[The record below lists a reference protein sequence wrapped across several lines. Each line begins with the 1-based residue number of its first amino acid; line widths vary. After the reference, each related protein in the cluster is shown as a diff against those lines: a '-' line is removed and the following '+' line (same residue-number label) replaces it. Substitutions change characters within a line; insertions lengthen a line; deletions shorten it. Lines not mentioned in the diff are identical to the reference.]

1 MAFTRLFEP
10 IRINKVVIPNR
21 IVMPA
26 MALFYTGDYT
36 FTERFKAFYRE
47 RARGGVGLMILGPM
61 AIDKVG
67 SNPFMPGLFDDR
79 YIEPIREFV
88 DELHR
93 ETDARIGVQFMQ
105 QGRFASSRFTGIVP
119 IAPSAIASP
128 LNKEIPREMTKDDI
142 AEVEDAF
149 AKAAV
154 RAKNAGFDY
163 VELMAGGSYLIG
175 EFLSP
180 VTNHRKDD
188 YGGTLDKR
196 MRFGLEIIE
205 KVRGAVGNDFF
216 FGIRVSGHD
225 FVKGGNTNEESA
237 IFCIEAEKAGVDC
250 INVTGGWHETNV
262 PQITSDVPPGAYV
275 YLARNIKE
283 RVSVPVFASNRL
295 GDPHVAEKVLLSGAA
310 DMVCW
315 GRPLIADPELP
326 LKVRAG
332 KLEEVV
338 PCIGCNQ
345 GCFDSLAAGL
355 PIFCTLNPRVG
366 REKETKINKTR
377 RSKRIYVAGGGPAGM
392 QCALTARQRGHNVTL
407 FEKNTKLGGQINLVG
422 SVPGKEGFDDMT
434 ISLRNRMKVA
444 RVKVTLET
452 VLTAKRIKE
461 DKPDVLVVASGAK
474 PARINVPGIDGPRV
488 CYAWDILDGS
498 VSKIGKRVVIIG
510 GGAIG
515 CETALFVARLDVLN
529 DQSFA
534 FLVYHEADDFDRL
547 RKQLYGGG
555 RKITVL
561 EVAERMADNVGVSAR
576 WGLLKNLRL
585 LGVDLRSGVKITGI
599 DDNAVIMETK
609 TGTESIRADTII
621 VAIGSQSISDLS
633 RDVKIVGTQVITVGD
648 AKEPRRISDAV
659 REGFD
664 TALGI

>member
-47 RARGGVGLMILGPM
+47 RARGGVGLMIIGPM
-61 AIDKVG
+61 AIDKAG
-67 SNPFMPGLFDDR
+67 SNPFMPGFFDDR

-93 ETDARIGVQFMQ
+93 ETDTRIGVQFMQ
-105 QGRFASSRFTGIVP
+105 QGRFASSRFTGITP

-128 LNKEIPREMTKDDI
+128 LNKEVPREMTKDDI

-163 VELMAGGSYLIG
+163 VELMAGGSYLIS

-180 VTNHRKDD
+180 VTNHRTDD

-196 MRFGLEIIE
+196 MRFGIEVIE
-205 KVRGAVGNDFF
+205 KVRDAVGTDLL

-225 FVKGGNTNEESA
+225 FVKGGNTGEESA
-237 IFCIEAEKAGVDC
+237 IFCTRAEKAGVDC

-283 RVSVPVFASNRL
+283 RVTVPVFASNRL
-295 GDPHVAEKVLLSGAA
+295 GDPRVAEKVLLSGAA
-310 DMVCW
+310 DMVCL

-332 KLEEVV
+332 RLEEVV
-338 PCIGCNQ
+338 PCIACNQ
-345 GCFDSLAAGL
+345 GCFDSLAAGK
-355 PIFCTLNPRVG
+355 PVSCTLNPRVG
-366 REKETKINKTR
+366 REKETQINKTKT
-377 RSKRIYVAGGGPAGM
+377 SKRIYVAGGGPAGM

-407 FEKNTKLGGQINLVG
+407 FEKNTKLGGQINLIG

-434 ISLRNRMKVA
+434 ISFRNRMKVA
-444 RVKVTLET
+444 KVKVTLET

-488 CYAWDILDGS
+488 CYAWDVLDGS

-534 FLVYHEADDFDRL
+534 FLVYHEADNFDRL
-547 RKQLYGGG
+547 REQLYNSN

-561 EVAERMADNVGVSAR
+561 EVAERMAGNVGVSAR
-576 WGLLKNLRL
+576 WSLLKSLRL

-599 DDNAVIMETK
+599 DDNAVITETK
-609 TGTESIRADTII
+609 TGTESIPADTII

-633 RDVKIVGTQVITVGD
+633 RDVKIVGTQVITIGD
-648 AKEPRRISDAV
+648 AKETRRISDAV

>member
-47 RARGGVGLMILGPM
+47 RARGGVGLMIIGPM

-93 ETDARIGVQFMQ
+93 ETDTRIGVQFMQ
-105 QGRFASSRFTGIVP
+105 QGRFASSRFTGITP

-128 LNKEIPREMTKDDI
+128 LNKEVPREMTKDDI

-180 VTNHRKDD
+180 VTNHRTDD

-196 MRFGLEIIE
+196 MRFGIEVIE
-205 KVRGAVGNDFF
+205 KVRDAVGTDFLL
-216 FGIRVSGHD
+216 GIRVSGHD
-225 FVKGGNTNEESA
+225 FVKGGNTSEESA
-237 IFCIEAEKAGVDC
+237 IFCMRAEKAGVDC

-283 RVSVPVFASNRL
+283 RVTVPVFASNRL
-295 GDPHVAEKVLLSGAA
+295 GDPHIAEKVLLSGAA
-310 DMVCW
+310 DMICW

-326 LKVRAG
+326 HKVQAG
-332 KLEEVV
+332 RLEEMV

-345 GCFDSLAAGL
+345 GCFDSIAAGL
-355 PIFCTLNPRVG
+355 PVFCTLNPRVG
-366 REKETKINKTR
+366 REEETQISKAE
-377 RSKRIYVAGGGPAGM
+377 RSKKIYVAGGGPAGM

-407 FEKNTKLGGQINLVG
+407 FEKDSKTWRTDKL
-422 SVPGKEGFDDMT
+422 D
-434 ISLRNRMKVA
+434 
-444 RVKVTLET
+444 
-452 VLTAKRIKE
+452 
-461 DKPDVLVVASGAK
+461 
-474 PARINVPGIDGPRV
+474 
-488 CYAWDILDGS
+488 
-498 VSKIGKRVVIIG
+498 
-510 GGAIG
+510 
-515 CETALFVARLDVLN
+515 
-529 DQSFA
+529 
-534 FLVYHEADDFDRL
+534 
-547 RKQLYGGG
+547 
-555 RKITVL
+555 
-561 EVAERMADNVGVSAR
+561 
-576 WGLLKNLRL
+576 
-585 LGVDLRSGVKITGI
+585 
-599 DDNAVIMETK
+599 
-609 TGTESIRADTII
+609 
-621 VAIGSQSISDLS
+621 
-633 RDVKIVGTQVITVGD
+633 
-648 AKEPRRISDAV
+648 
-659 REGFD
+659 
-664 TALGI
+664 

>member
-205 KVRGAVGNDFF
+205 KVRGAVGNDFL

-609 TGTESIRADTII
+609 TGTESIPADTII

-633 RDVKIVGTQVITVGD
+633 RDVKIVGTQVITIGD
-648 AKEPRRISDAV
+648 AKETRRISDAV